1 MQITPVT
8 TQIFRGQTQVQTQTK
23 RVEIS
28 NPFLFNLDSSKKQM
42 KRHDNIF
49 RLTVSTLALAAVA
62 GTLFKLR
69 MRNIVPESIVEIA
82 DKKKGLNKI
91 KFPNAAVFLKK
102 KLLYPIKAALEGDE
116 KYIYGDK
123 LKSGLILTSENPA
136 DAQKVIS
143 AITEHAREIGILC
156 NEMPPNLKK
165 NGRIKWVY
173 KAIDDAKKHYEE
185 SNGEYT
191 IINIG
196 NISNLA
202 NLKISK
208 VKFTKV
214 EEKLGEIN
222 KQTYPGVI
230 WIGWTN
236 EWNSLPY
243 FYNNAP
249 ILITKLVD

>member
-1 MQITPVT
+1 MID
-8 TQIFRGQTQVQTQTK
+8 IYN
-23 RVEIS
+23 EIGYVKDI
-28 NPFLFNLDSSKKQM
+28 LQ
-42 KRHDNIF
+42 
-49 RLTVSTLALAAVA
+49 
-62 GTLFKLR
+62 
-69 MRNIVPESIVEIA
+69 
-82 DKKKGLNKI
+82 KGLD
-91 KFPNAAVFLKK
+91 PNNWLRDVKLLVRYYKQEEGLKK
-102 KLLYPIKAALEGDE
+102 KDIRPLIIE
-116 KYIYGDK
+116 KCK
-123 LKSGLILTSENPA
+123 
-136 DAQKVIS
+136 
-143 AITEHAREIGILC
+143 
-156 NEMPPNLKK
+156 EMSFYNHIQDYKRT
-165 NGRIKWVY
+165 N

-230 WIGWTN
+230 WIGWTK